1 MDYAND
7 MTLLWFFQCISAPRL
22 LCDSTVTGT
31 NGNGDSYMTDAQPG
45 TGDEM
50 KVRGEGT
57 KAARGA
63 TQELGEGRKQGRR
76 VY

>member
-1 MDYAND
+1 M
-7 MTLLWFFQCISAPRL
+7 FFHCISASRL
-22 LCDSTVTGT
+22 LCDSTVT
-31 NGNGDSYMTDAQPG
+31 NGSGDSYMTDAQPG